1 MIQSFLNGVG
11 RGIFRPGLDNG
22 LIRIRDRPLETA
34 EQELEALKS
43 WWKENGRALV
53 VGVSL
58 GLAGVF
64 GWTWWQ
70 DHLHTQAEEA
80 SIIYQGLVED
90 AGADSHETVR
100 AHAAEIVQN
109 YPKTGYAPL
118 AALLGA
124 RSAFAEN
131 DFDDAKRQLQW
142 VIDNSDNISF
152 KDLARLRLARVLI
165 TENKLDEAMSVV
177 DSVEQEAFAAGAS
190 EIRGDIE
197 IARGND
203 EGAREAY
210 LQALMS
216 GGISGATRSRVQMKL
231 DDLGSGDGDNV
242 SG

>member
-1 MIQSFLNGVG
+1 M
-11 RGIFRPGLDNG
+11 
-22 LIRIRDRPLETA
+22 ETA

-53 VGVSL
+53 VGVSI

-70 DHLHTQAEEA
+70 GHMRTQAEEA

-90 AGADSHETVR
+90 AAADRHETVR
-100 AHAAEIVQN
+100 AQAAEIVQN

-118 AALLGA
+118 ASLLA
-124 RSAFAEN
+124 AKSAFAEN

-142 VIDNSDNISF
+142 VIDNSDNASF
-152 KDLARLRLARVLI
+152 RDLARLRLARILMG
-165 TENKLDEAMSVV
+165 EDKFDEAMSVA
-177 DSVEQEAFAAGAS
+177 DSVEQAAFSAGAN

-203 EGAREAY
+203 EGARAAY
-210 LQALMS
+210 LQALTS
-216 GGISGATRSRVQMKL
+216 GGISGSTRSRVQMKL
-231 DDLGSGDGDNV
+231 DDLGSGDADSV

>member
-1 MIQSFLNGVG
+1 M
-11 RGIFRPGLDNG
+11 
-22 LIRIRDRPLETA
+22 ETP

-53 VGVSL
+53 VGVSI

-70 DHLHTQAEEA
+70 DHLRTQAEEA

-90 AGADSHETVR
+90 AAADRHETVR
-100 AHAAEIVQN
+100 AQAAEIVQN

-118 AALLGA
+118 ASLLAA
-124 RSAFAEN
+124 RSAFEEN
-131 DFDDAKRQLQW
+131 DFDDAKSRLHW
-142 VIDNSDNISF
+142 VIENSDNTSF
-152 KDLARLRLARVLI
+152 KDLARLRLARIL
-165 TENKLDEAMSVV
+165 TAEDKLDEAMSVV
-177 DSVEQEAFAAGAS
+177 DTVEQEAFSVGAN

-210 LQALMS
+210 LQALTS
-216 GGISGATRSRVQMKL
+216 GGISGSTRSRVQMKL
-231 DDLGSGDGDNV
+231 DDLGSGDAGNI
-242 SG
+242 SS

>member
-1 MIQSFLNGVG
+1 MES
-11 RGIFRPGLDNG
+11 
-22 LIRIRDRPLETA
+22 A

-53 VGVSL
+53 VGVSIGL
-58 GLAGVF
+58 GGVF

-70 DHLHTQAEEA
+70 DHLRTQAEEA
-80 SIIYQGLVED
+80 SIIYQGVVED
-90 AGADSHETVR
+90 AGADRHETVR
-100 AHAAEIVQN
+100 AQAEEIIQN

-118 AALLGA
+118 AALLA
-124 RSAFAEN
+124 AKSAFAEN

-142 VIDNSDNISF
+142 VIENSDNLSF
-152 KDLARLRLARVLI
+152 KDLARLRLARILLA
-165 TENKLDEAMSVV
+165 EEKLDEAMGVV
-177 DSVEQEAFAAGAS
+177 DSVEQDAFGAGAN

-210 LQALMS
+210 LQALTS
-216 GGISGATRSRVQMKL
+216 GGISGPTRNRVQMKL
-231 DDLGSGDGDNV
+231 DDLGSGDADNI